1 MLEEN
6 WIFYKEILWS
16 NQYFKRGDILTVSD
30 LGNVKCNRSPYKCV
44 IKHGYYYLC
53 GIPLHRIIAEKFI
66 PNPDNKPF
74 VDHIDTNKL
83 NNIAT
88 GEKTNL
94 RWATPKENNNNPI
107 TLQHFKGKIPSEETR
122 RKMSESH
129 KGYKVS
135 EETKNKISE
144 SLKGRVFTEEHKRK
158 KSESMK
164 GKNKGRHRIYNE
176 DGTYKYIK

>member
-16 NQYFKRGDILTVSD
+16 NQYFNKGDILTVSTF
-30 LGNVKCNRSPYKCV
+30 GNVLCNGSPYKCV

-66 PNPDNKPF
+66 PNPENKPF
-74 VDHIDTNKL
+74 VDHKDTNTL
-83 NNIAT
+83 NNRVD
-88 GEKTNL
+88 NL
-94 RWATPKENNNNPI
+94 CWVTPKENNNNPI

-144 SLKGRVFTEEHKRK
+144 SLKGRLFTEEHKRK
-158 KSESMK
+158 MSESLK
-164 GKNKGRHRIYNE
+164 KYHKNK
-176 DGTYKYIK
+176 KC